1 MMYYCAICL
10 QSFDSTSHLSA
21 TTCGHVFHRGCL
33 MEWFSRTQTC
43 PVCRRRNSV
52 SSTCQL
58 FFNIWNET
66 DNGSDDR
73 NAFPRN
79 QDENLMTTLKEKDSE
94 VKNALET
101 IQFLINEEVTLRE
114 QVKKCQE
121 LLSEKE
127 VVITSL
133 RDHVRQLSGQFS
145 GGCLLREET
154 GGLQIR
160 LDDLQKKLAEATKWK
175 MEMSAKVKAVWHTLF
190 KLRREVTRVLLDD
203 RVSFFQ
209 LEMKLCMLASELDA
223 LWLDVASPDSWSCS
237 VRPRRPG
244 PAGEENLLA
253 VNTASQVRRS
263 IAPHG
268 SAGPSRRESFPL
280 ASPRA
285 RPTVRPLSDVFDLD

>member
-175 MEMSAKVKAVWHTLF
+175 MEMSAK
-190 KLRREVTRVLLDD
+190 
-203 RVSFFQ
+203 